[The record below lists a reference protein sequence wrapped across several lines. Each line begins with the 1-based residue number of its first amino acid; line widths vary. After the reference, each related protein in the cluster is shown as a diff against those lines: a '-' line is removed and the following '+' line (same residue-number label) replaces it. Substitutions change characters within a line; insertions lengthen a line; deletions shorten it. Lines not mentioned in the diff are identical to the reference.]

1 MTVKEGNPEDGDEKP
16 EGPISP
22 LQDACQTLV
31 GEVYDKLIG
40 KLKVIGRVYRIRL
53 IYYCLYY
60 STHIQCTRIKFQ
72 KFYLITIQMLSSEIN
87 KEKQLFN
94 AFPIQ

>member
-40 KLKVIGRVYRIRL
+40 KLKVIGRVYDLFIIAYIIAHIFNVHVLNFRN
-53 IYYCLYY
+53 
-60 STHIQCTRIKFQ
+60 ST
-72 KFYLITIQMLSSEIN
+72 
-87 KEKQLFN
+87 
-94 AFPIQ
+94 